1 MLATAPSCAHADVFC
16 PALPFPPFLPAEYT
30 AEERAQGLHN
40 NSLKF
45 AMESKSERGWST
57 NGKDVNAAPVKVVAS
72 GTI

>member
-1 MLATAPSCAHADVFC
+1 VLAAGFSRAQADLFC
-16 PALPFPPFLPAEYT
+16 PALCCPPCLAAEYT

-57 NGKDVNAAPVKVVAS
+57 NGKDVNTAPVKVVAS